1 MTDPYTP
8 TTEEVRDVHH
18 TCPHCGTRGVIRTE
32 AWLAQHD
39 AELRKE
45 IAWEI
50 RAMGSESWD
59 GYTPDEVPGTVATRI
74 ATQDA
79 SLDEGE
85 SR

>member
-1 MTDPYTP
+1 MSDDLYP
-8 TTEEVRDVHH
+8 TLDEI
-18 TCPHCGTRGVIRTE
+18 GVWFFDHQPIQVALD
-32 AWLAQHD
+32 AWKVALAQHD